1 MRSRTLVVSFLV
13 VAISLT
19 ACMPVVTESVV
30 SEEDAGSKSLSTRT
44 GIADIDVVLD
54 AIESDD
60 PQQLR
65 GLLRFITVPCT
76 IADGLGG
83 PPKCRENESD
93 GTLVEVFPFLGSE
106 GGYLHKENLDLWT
119 GIDVV
124 SLYAVYRNS
133 ENVYSDETFP
143 AGEYAILFLSE
154 DNFPGTILQIKG
166 RQIVRIDTVFDISS
180 EGLANILN
188 RDALEMILVPR

>member
-1 MRSRTLVVSFLV
+1 M
-13 VAISLT
+13 
-19 ACMPVVTESVV
+19 
-30 SEEDAGSKSLSTRT
+30 
-44 GIADIDVVLD
+44 
-54 AIESDD
+54 
-60 PQQLR
+60 
-65 GLLRFITVPCT
+65 
-76 IADGLGG
+76 
-83 PPKCRENESD
+83 
-93 GTLVEVFPFLGSE
+93 
-106 GGYLHKENLDLWT
+106 
-119 GIDVV
+119 